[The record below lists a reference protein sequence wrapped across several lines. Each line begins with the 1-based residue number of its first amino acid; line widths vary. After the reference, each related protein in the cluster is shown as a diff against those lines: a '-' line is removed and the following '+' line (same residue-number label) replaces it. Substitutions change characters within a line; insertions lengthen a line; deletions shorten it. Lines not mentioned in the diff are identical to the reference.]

1 MSVLVWFDEK
11 AIFFIT
17 LCVLPHPYFL
27 YISLCLIKLC
37 DLYFIHILSVLLK
50 YLNTQKYYS
59 IYFYLRNLWNLCISV
74 NASINKLENTL
85 NPYRCHGYQ
94 QCKGFKLAWLSYE
107 VNLNMSAK
115 FHQNQTTLHGAPSA
129 WFSHRC
135 PFNVYFRGHINTLPV
150 S

>member
-1 MSVLVWFDEK
+1 MINKIYKINLQPESLQNLLNQRKCKAFLKFRVNWSDFWAVVSVLVWFDEK

-17 LCVLPHPYFL
+17 LCVLPRPYFL

-85 NPYRCHGYQ
+85 NPYRCHG
-94 QCKGFKLAWLSYE
+94 
-107 VNLNMSAK
+107 
-115 FHQNQTTLHGAPSA
+115 
-129 WFSHRC
+129 
-135 PFNVYFRGHINTLPV
+135 
-150 S
+150 